1 MTKERIWLW
10 LSLLG
15 GIATLAIIGS
25 GLFAGIRMLIDER
38 PASDAVLV
46 MAVPFAGVI
55 LLGAVGGILFV
66 LRERTPDAQATAS
79 DRLRLR
85 IVLVLGVAL
94 FIGLV
99 GVLLI
104 AAFSERDVP
113 GALLTLVS
121 TIAGGLIGV
130 LVPAGAGAPSPG
142 TVSAPTVT
150 QLSVSKGKVAGGE
163 TVTITGT
170 GFQNVTGVRFG
181 AVPAAR
187 FSPVSATQVTA
198 AAPPAQAA
206 GTVDVIVTTAAGD
219 SSPTQASR
227 YTYE

>member
-1 MTKERIWLW
+1 MKKEQIWFL
-10 LSLLG
+10 LLG
-15 GIATLAIIGS
+15 SLAALAIIGS
-25 GLFAGIRMLIDER
+25 GLAAGIQMLIDER
-38 PASDAVLV
+38 PTSDAVVV

-66 LRERTPDAQATAS
+66 LRERTPDLQATAS

-85 IVLVLGVAL
+85 IVLVLGIAL
-94 FIGLV
+94 FVGLV

-130 LVPAGAGAPSPG
+130 LVPAGAGAPSAG

-150 QLSVSKGKVAGGE
+150 QLSPPKGKVAGGDRI
-163 TVTITGT
+163 TIIGT
-170 GFQNVTGVRFG
+170 GFQNVTGVKFG
-181 AVPAAR
+181 AIPAAG
-187 FSPVSATQVTA
+187 FSTVSSTQIIVV
-198 AAPPAQAA
+198 APPAHAA
-206 GTVDVIVTTAAGD
+206 GTVDVIVTTGAGD
-219 SSPTQASR
+219 SSPTSASR
-227 YTYE
+227 YTFE